1 MELRELYSN
10 AYYKNNKG
18 LLLKGDC
25 VESLKKIDDEV
36 IDLTV
41 TSPPYDDLRK
51 YKEGYSFDFEGVANE
66 LLRVTK
72 TGGLCVWIVGDATKD
87 NCESL
92 TSFKQAL
99 YFKEIGWNVLDTM
112 IYEKSGC
119 GACGS
124 NKCYIQNFEYMFVL
138 SKGKPKTYNLIYDRE
153 NKIVGKQ
160 KVNANRN
167 EYTADNGRKYREI
180 ETKKMGRR
188 FNIWGYNQTSGHD
201 EFSKQHPAPFPED
214 LVKDHIISW
223 SNEND
228 VVLDPFMGSGTTA
241 KMSELTNRRWIGLE
255 LSEDYCNII
264 KERLESLR

>member
-1 MELRELYSN
+1 M
-10 AYYKNNKG
+10 
-18 LLLKGDC
+18 
-25 VESLKKIDDEV
+25 
-36 IDLTV
+36 
-41 TSPPYDDLRK
+41 
-51 YKEGYSFDFEGVANE
+51 
-66 LLRVTK
+66 
-72 TGGLCVWIVGDATKD
+72 GDATKD

-112 IYEKSGC
+112 IYEKTGC

-138 SKGKPKTYNLIYDRE
+138 SKGAPKTYNLIYDRE
-153 NKIVGKQ
+153 NKGAKEGRVRTATTNRDIHTVDTGK
-160 KVNANRN
+160 KYKT
-167 EYTADNGRKYREI
+167 YTEQ
-180 ETKKMGRR
+180 KMGRR
-188 FNIWGYNQTSGHD
+188 FNIWQYNQGIGGD
-201 EFSKQHPAPFPED
+201 EFSKQHPASFPQE

-228 VVLDPFMGSGTTA
+228 IVLDPFMGSGTTA
-241 KMSELTNRRWIGLE
+241 KMAELTNRRWIGLE